1 MSKKISRG
9 LILSGGGARAAYQAG
24 VLRHILEIS
33 KEPSGKIPF
42 EILVGVSA
50 GAINLAAL
58 AANASSFETASS
70 IMSRNWANIT
80 TSRVFDARAVKIFF
94 NSLRWLIDLGLGGV
108 LDRPEPHGRS
118 LVDTAPLLGLLQDL
132 LPRDA
137 IAQHIRDGV
146 LEAVAISATDYD
158 TKALTVFVEAQR
170 NRTLW
175 RRFSRVARYAQI
187 TPEHI
192 LASCAL
198 PVLFPAVLIGNAYY
212 GDGSIRN
219 MAPLS
224 PAIHLGARK
233 VLAVGVREPVS
244 PFFEHT
250 HTDGAPAYPS
260 LAKISG
266 ILLDSIFLDALEMDR
281 EQMTRVNRLLE
292 EIPGGITDDRGVRL
306 SSVEFLY
313 VGPSRDLAA
322 FAVKHREEM
331 PRAVR
336 YMLKG
341 LGAEREGGG
350 ELLSYLLF
358 EAGYCGELM
367 DLGYKD
373 AVAQSSELQNFLW
386 SD

>member
-1 MSKKISRG
+1 
-9 LILSGGGARAAYQAG
+9 
-24 VLRHILEIS
+24 
-33 KEPSGKIPF
+33 
-42 EILVGVSA
+42 
-50 GAINLAAL
+50 
-58 AANASSFETASS
+58 
-70 IMSRNWANIT
+70 
-80 TSRVFDARAVKIFF
+80 
-94 NSLRWLIDLGLGGV
+94 
-108 LDRPEPHGRS
+108 
-118 LVDTAPLLGLLQDL
+118 
-132 LPRDA
+132 
-137 IAQHIRDGV
+137 
-146 LEAVAISATDYD
+146 
-158 TKALTVFVEAQR
+158 
-170 NRTLW
+170 
-175 RRFSRVARYAQI
+175 
-187 TPEHI
+187 
-192 LASCAL
+192 
-198 PVLFPAVLIGNAYY
+198 
-212 GDGSIRN
+212 
-219 MAPLS
+219 
-224 PAIHLGARK
+224 RK
-233 VLAVGVREPVS
+233 VLAIGVREPVS

-373 AVAQSSELQNFLW
+373 ALAQTSELQNFLW